1 VAGTSGNVTRMDL
14 SPRVRAVCDLDV
26 CEVREYAGRHEY
38 DGRPQDL
45 SPAGVRAGLARLA
58 ARDGGERLADPHDE
72 AHLAAA
78 EEQKRVVYAKL
89 ELHRRNPI
97 LHLGELDLACYDRDY
112 APQEERDAARAEHL
126 AAWPRVAD
134 AAIASL
140 DQVSAPVAEALL
152 GGIRG
157 LAAGLAPR
165 PGTSEEALAQARA
178 AHARLVAHVERAAAD
193 GDPDPALGGPGLA
206 ALMSSAEALA
216 VDLGRLSAQA
226 DAERDRLHALLADGC
241 ARIDSGR
248 PALDVARDL
257 VRDHPDGAG
266 VIDSARVWTERAMEF
281 TRDRDLVP
289 YHDGVCLVGLAP
301 ESRRWA
307 MAMMSWAAPGE
318 AEGPSWY
325 HITPPED
332 SWPERE
338 QEEWLEVFSHAT
350 LPGITVHEVA
360 PGHFSHG
367 RALRHLTSEVR
378 RTLYSSAFAEGWAHY
393 GEELCVEEGFGD
405 GDPRIAVGIW
415 LEALVRVTR
424 LACAIGVHTAGMT
437 IDDAARRF
445 EADTHLSGPAA
456 LSEARR
462 ASFDPTYGRYTW
474 GKLEILKLRE
484 QARKDWGA
492 GFTLQR
498 FHKAMLDLGSPPLGL
513 LGTAVTRGL
522 PPFSPAVACHHA
534 QTQAGPADSGHGLAR
549 GARGDRV
556 RIRERRVGDRR
567 GQRVRA
573 AADHSWHHGGVPGHP
588 QQRPGRPT
596 GLGADQRRRHGAVA
610 CPGGAACGH
619 PDHAHRGGHPAA
631 GSLDDPAQPGF
642 LPPADHRGRSH
653 ARRQGHHAPA
663 DLR

>member
-1 VAGTSGNVTRMDL
+1 MDL

-26 CEVREYAGRHEY
+26 SEVREYAGRHEY
-38 DGRPQDL
+38 DGKPQDL

-58 ARDGGERLADPHDE
+58 AARTEGERLADAHDE
-72 AHLAAA
+72 AHLSAA
-78 EEQKRVVYAKL
+78 EEQKRVTYAEL

-97 LHLGELDLACYDRDY
+97 LHLSELDLACYDRDY
-112 APQEERDAARAEHL
+112 APQEERDAARAAHL

-134 AAIASL
+134 AAIESL

-157 LAAGLAPR
+157 LAAGLTAG
-165 PGTSEEALAQARA
+165 PGGGSGHGGQGGQGGQAALAAARA

-206 ALMSSAEALA
+206 ALMSSAEALP
-216 VDLGRLSAQA
+216 VDLGRLAEQA
-226 DAERDRLHALLADGC
+226 DAERDRLRALLADGC
-241 ARIDSGR
+241 ARLEPGQGGQKDR
-248 PALDVARDL
+248 PALEVARDL

-266 VIDSARVWTERAMEF
+266 VIDAARFWTERAIEF
-281 TRDRDLVP
+281 TRDHDLVP

-318 AEGPSWY
+318 PEGPSWY
-325 HITPPED
+325 HITPPEE
-332 SWPERE
+332 SWPERD
-338 QEEWLEVFSHAT
+338 QEEWLEVFSHTT

-367 RALRHLTSEVR
+367 RAMRHLSSEVR
-378 RTLYSSAFAEGWAHY
+378 RTLQSSAFIEGWAHY
-393 GEELCVEEGFGD
+393 GEELCVEEGFGAD
-405 GDPRIAVGIW
+405 DPRIPIGIW

-462 ASFDPTYGRYTW
+462 ATFDPTYGRYTW

-484 QARKDWGA
+484 RARKDWGA
-492 GFTLQR
+492 GFTLRR

-513 LGTAVTRGL
+513 LGTAVQ
-522 PPFSPAVACHHA
+522 PS
-534 QTQAGPADSGHGLAR
+534 
-549 GARGDRV
+549 
-556 RIRERRVGDRR
+556 
-567 GQRVRA
+567 
-573 AADHSWHHGGVPGHP
+573 
-588 QQRPGRPT
+588 
-596 GLGADQRRRHGAVA
+596 
-610 CPGGAACGH
+610 
-619 PDHAHRGGHPAA
+619 
-631 GSLDDPAQPGF
+631 SL
-642 LPPADHRGRSH
+642 
-653 ARRQGHHAPA
+653 
-663 DLR
+663 